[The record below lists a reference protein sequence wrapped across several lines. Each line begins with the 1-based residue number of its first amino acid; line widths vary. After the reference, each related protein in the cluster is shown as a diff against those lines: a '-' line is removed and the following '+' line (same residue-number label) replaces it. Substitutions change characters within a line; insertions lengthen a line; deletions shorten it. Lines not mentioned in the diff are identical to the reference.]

1 MSSYYVPKKE
11 IFLIPYAH
19 LDTQWR
25 WEYPTTINKYIKNTL
40 EDNIHLFEKYPE
52 HRFNFTGAL
61 RYQMMKDYYPEQF
74 EKVKKYIAEGRWN
87 FTGTSL
93 DETDTLVP
101 SVESMIR
108 NVLMVIVGLKMNLV
122 KPIQIEHI

>member
-1 MSSYYVPKKE
+1 MLPKKE

-40 EDNIHLFEKYPE
+40 EDNIRLFEKYSE

-61 RYQMMKDYYPEQF
+61 RYQMMKEYYPEQF
-74 EKVKKYIAEGRWN
+74 EKVKQYIAEGTMEFHWN
-87 FTGTSL
+87 
-93 DETDTLVP
+93 
-101 SVESMIR
+101 
-108 NVLMVIVGLKMNLV
+108 
-122 KPIQIEHI
+122 KP